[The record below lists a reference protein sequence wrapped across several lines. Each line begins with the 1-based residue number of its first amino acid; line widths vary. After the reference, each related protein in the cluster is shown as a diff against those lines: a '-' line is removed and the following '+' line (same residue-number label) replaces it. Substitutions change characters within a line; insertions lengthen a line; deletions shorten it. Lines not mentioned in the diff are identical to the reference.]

1 MIDEKSNNTSK
12 KSLKER
18 FLLVIGI
25 IFFLIFLAFG
35 LAVIFWSGLNLNMEN
50 NLRYAFGGLII
61 VYAFFR
67 FIRFFQNNNAI

>member
-12 KSLKER
+12 KSLKKR

-25 IFFLIFLAFG
+25 IFFLIYLAFG
-35 LAVIFWSGLNLNMEN
+35 LAVIFWSGLNLNMDN